1 MESQAHPQNLDRRI
15 KDKHTENVR
24 HELLV
29 LQRHHLAA
37 LHVVLKEIAALR
49 SDVATVS
56 KAVALLGERLE
67 RKEDEVL
74 DEVRR
79 AEVKEDELM
88 AELKQVE
95 SGEAAILREADRL
108 EALVRSLDVSLGAIP
123 AMPHDGEDGRAW
135 TDAMEP

>member
-1 MESQAHPQNLDRRI
+1 MESQTHPQNLDRRL

-37 LHVVLKEIAALR
+37 LHADLKEIAALR
-49 SDVATVS
+49 SDVGTVS

-67 RKEDEVL
+67 HKEDEVL

-79 AEVKEDELM
+79 AEVKGDELM

-95 SGEAAILREADRL
+95 SGEADRL
-108 EALVRSLDVSLGAIP
+108 EALVRSLDVSIGAIP
-123 AMPHDGEDGRAW
+123 AMPHSGDDGRAW